1 MSNHSFKV
9 KCPWIQNLSLI
20 LLQAG
25 LHVVRGTST
34 GGSNISSKPFI
45 LFIYIFGIRSLHLYS
60 ESESESESA
69 LLAKYVHT
77 NKEFDSGRN
86 NSQCTLNLRRK

>member
-1 MSNHSFKV
+1 MELSVQQKGLNHTQLPFFEPFSLNEEHHLEGSTNTTNASWSFI
-9 KCPWIQNLSLI
+9 C
-20 LLQAG
+20 
-25 LHVVRGTST
+25 T
-34 GGSNISSKPFI
+34 
-45 LFIYIFGIRSLHLYS
+45 
-60 ESESESESA
+60 SESA